1 MCFLKTQK
9 YIKKSYL
16 EHFHP
21 KKKFCERHF
30 KYFGHDPKKNKNN
43 EKEKIYKLR
52 SKQERHKK
60 DANKRRTK
68 LMSNVDTF
76 GFHEILK
83 LCIFLR
89 KSFSEWT

>member
-1 MCFLKTQK
+1 MFFKDTK
-9 YIKKSYL
+9 IYKKSYL

-21 KKKFCERHF
+21 KIKFCERHLKF
-30 KYFGHDPKKNKNN
+30 WSRSQKKNRNN

-52 SKQERHKK
+52 SKQERQKK

-89 KSFSEWT
+89 KLFSEWT